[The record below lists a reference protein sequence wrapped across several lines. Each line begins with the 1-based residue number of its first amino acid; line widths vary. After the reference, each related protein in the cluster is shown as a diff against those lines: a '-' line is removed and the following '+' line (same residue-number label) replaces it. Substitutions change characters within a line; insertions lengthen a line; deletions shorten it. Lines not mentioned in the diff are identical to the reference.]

1 MRRARRSSASL
12 QAPMDSK
19 SRPPSSVSSFGL
31 NMLGVLGVLVALYFL
46 REQHLT
52 GTNAVLILCAAGVVP
67 IILLDVL
74 VLRVHRRPSTGLDW
88 DQPAKSD
95 LGRVATK
102 LLGLGLTV
110 GLIALAYWAFAEYRA
125 MDHEKDFY
133 YPFYTVMRR
142 FGGTL
147 ALLAVF
153 YVWLVDGQMKE
164 PRDSYW
170 QLGRCV
176 LLRFSDARKADI
188 ANHFR
193 GWLVKAF
200 YIPLFVV
207 YIHGQINGLINW
219 NLGNFQADNLRL
231 YDFLNDLVYGLDV
244 LFATVGYCL
253 SLRVID
259 AHLRTAEPTMF
270 GWVVALEC
278 YDPFWRGLFQRQY
291 LHYEGIGF
299 GAWLGDHV
307 NLRWCWVAMIL
318 SCDLVYVLATFAFGV
333 RFSNLT
339 HRGILTNGPY
349 RFTKHPAYV
358 AKNISWW
365 LITVPFIPN
374 RGFAEAVRNSLLL
387 GGVNMIYFL
396 RAKTE
401 ERHLSRDPTY
411 VAYALWMNDHGMLS
425 FLGRWFPLLKYK
437 PPQAAAVP
445 ADAPPAA
452 KAASPPVSDA
462 DADAKAEAG

>member
-1 MRRARRSSASL
+1 MAS
-12 QAPMDSK
+12 PK
-19 SRPPSSVSSFGL
+19 PRPPASVSSFGL
-31 NMLGVLGVLVALYFL
+31 NMVGALGILVAIYFL
-46 REQHLT
+46 RQQHMN
-52 GTNAVLILCAAGVVP
+52 GPNAVLILCAAGVVP
-67 IILLDVL
+67 IILLDVF
-74 VLRVHRRPSTGLDW
+74 VLKVHRRATTGLDW
-88 DQPAKSD
+88 DKQGTSD
-95 LGRVATK
+95 VGRVATK

-110 GLIALAYWAFAEYRA
+110 GLIALAYSAFPEYRA
-125 MDHEKDFY
+125 MDQKNDFY
-133 YPFYTVMRR
+133 FPFYSVLRR
-142 FGGTL
+142 FWASL
-147 ALLAVF
+147 IVASVA
-153 YVWLVDGQMKE
+153 YVWIVDGKMRE
-164 PRDSYW
+164 PYDTYW

-176 LLRFSDARKADI
+176 LGRFSDARKDEV

-200 YIPLFVV
+200 YLPLFIV
-207 YIHGQINGLINW
+207 YTHGQLNGLLNW
-219 NLGNFQADNLRL
+219 NLASFGNDNLRL

-244 LFATVGYCL
+244 LFATVGYVL
-253 SLRVID
+253 SFRVID
-259 AHLRTAEPTMF
+259 SHLRTAEPTMF

-299 GAWLGDHV
+299 GNWLHDHIT
-307 NLRWCWVAMIL
+307 LRWVWVAMIL

-358 AKNISWW
+358 AKNLSWW
-365 LITVPFIPN
+365 LITLPCIP
-374 RGFAEAVRNSLLL
+374 RSAGVSGVLEAVRNSILL

-411 VAYALWMNDHGMLS
+411 VEYALWMNEHGLLS
-425 FLGRWFPLLKYK
+425 FIGRWFPLLKYK
-437 PPQAAAVP
+437 PPATYEPKATPEATQP
-445 ADAPPAA
+445 PPPAGA
-452 KAASPPVSDA
+452 VDSPA
-462 DADAKAEAG
+462 T